1 LTVHQFPDRKRE
13 VASRRRTRDA
23 VTIAKSA
30 FALWLIPWMFW
41 VSLIDALAGDDHDD
55 ERDGRGR

>member
-1 LTVHQFPDRKRE
+1 MTVHQFPDRKRE

-55 ERDGRGR
+55 ERDGWGR